1 MSYSDSDIYLNEQ
14 DVIMIM
20 DVNKDTNTD
29 KNKNKNKEKEK
40 EKEKKEKKKDEKN
53 GEDRVI
59 VLDATAFYAGIPL
72 LSSSRYYT
80 TTAILNEV
88 RHIKQDIGAIDLLVE
103 LGNLTVLDPD
113 QEYVEDARSYAEELG
128 EHDALSDAD
137 ISLIA
142 LALMLQ
148 RSYEVTIVTDDYS
161 IANVASAIGLSISNI
176 INKGIRYIGSWI
188 RYCKICRV
196 TYSDSSKVCKI
207 CGSVLKYRLI
217 RVKRVSK

>member
-1 MSYSDSDIYLNEQ
+1 MSIWQEHDDEM
-14 DVIMIM
+14 MIM
-20 DVNKDTNTD
+20 KV
-29 KNKNKNKEKEK
+29 
-40 EKEKKEKKKDEKN
+40 KKEKKR

-59 VLDATAFYAGIPL
+59 LLDATAFYAGIPL

-88 RHIKQDIGAIDLLVE
+88 RHIKQSIEAVDLLLEV
-103 LGNLTVLDPD
+103 GNLTVLDPD
-113 QEYVEDARSYAEELG
+113 QECVEEARSYAKSVG

-148 RSYEVTIVTDDYS
+148 RSYKVTIVTDDYS
-161 IANVASAIGLSISNI
+161 IANVACAIGLSVSHIIS
-176 INKGIRYIGSWI
+176 KGIRYIGSWI
-188 RYCKICRV
+188 RYCKICRI

-207 CGSVLKYRLI
+207 CGNELKYRLI
-217 RVKRVSK
+217 RHAKNSENDE